1 MEKELEKIEVVRFE
15 TSYDDGTLDMY
26 TEQVRSL
33 CKAFGLNFKII
44 DQHLEGAE
52 VLRYY
57 EIFISASSFLVEDL
71 RHVIKTFIL
80 TYHITIPRLTN
91 CINSSFPT
99 TFAAVSKDITVLLV
113 IIACLN

>member
-44 DQHLEGAE
+44 D
-52 VLRYY
+52 
-57 EIFISASSFLVEDL
+57 I
-71 RHVIKTFIL
+71 
-80 TYHITIPRLTN
+80 
-91 CINSSFPT
+91 
-99 TFAAVSKDITVLLV
+99 
-113 IIACLN
+113 

>member
-44 DQHLEGAE
+44 DQHLEGA
-52 VLRYY
+52 
-57 EIFISASSFLVEDL
+57 
-71 RHVIKTFIL
+71 
-80 TYHITIPRLTN
+80 
-91 CINSSFPT
+91 
-99 TFAAVSKDITVLLV
+99 
-113 IIACLN
+113 